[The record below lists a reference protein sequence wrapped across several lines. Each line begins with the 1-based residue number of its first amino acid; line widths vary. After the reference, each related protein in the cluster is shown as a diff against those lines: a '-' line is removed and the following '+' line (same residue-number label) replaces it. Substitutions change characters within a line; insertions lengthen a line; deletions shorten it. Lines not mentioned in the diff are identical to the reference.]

1 MINYFLYHY
10 FLYNYQFINIVI
22 SYNFIYI
29 YFIKDL
35 FKFKVF
41 L

>member
-29 YFIKDL
+29 FIKDL